1 MMAVRIGVEFVIVVT
16 IDPCVQQS
24 ADASGSHFRLVVE
37 TAVPSDES
45 QDFRERVRGLTDI
58 VGLISESVRLTPKRG
73 GREYTG
79 LCPFHDDHNPS
90 FCVYPDRQTY
100 RCWVCNEGGD
110 CFTFV
115 MKSDSLGFREA
126 LEFLARRA
134 NLEVPK
140 TLRREAGGTA
150 ERATLMN
157 ALQWLEG
164 LFHKELMTSP
174 KAAAGRDYL
183 KGRGFEKRTIDAYKV
198 GFHPEEWD
206 WTLNQ
211 AKGVFELAT
220 LEAAKVIARRESGN
234 GYRDEFVGRVVFP
247 IRNERGQPVSFSG
260 RVLPDAKIQ
269 NPKYFNGH
277 ESLVFKKS
285 RILFGLDQARPAI
298 GQRNETLVVEGYTD
312 CMALHQAGFTNVV
325 GTMGTAMTEQQ
336 VSLLRRFAPK
346 VVLVY
351 DGDDAGIKAAERAIE
366 RLLPQEID
374 LRIVTIPDGLDP
386 ADAITQRGPDFFAG
400 LVASAA
406 EAWDFKREILEAR
419 HGRNSVDAKQRIVD
433 EMLRLL
439 VSVPENMGTVRE
451 GLLIARLAERMGIG
465 ESSLRDRFREL
476 RHPAQGART
485 RPAANA
491 ETAQSNTIDAVMKSA
506 NERLYSGQ
514 LSREERYECDL
525 LEALFVRPAAISW
538 VAGEL
543 DTPFRHPGMWGLWQA
558 IKAVA
563 DPTERPLIDS
573 LMLSLEDPILKTL
586 AVWFDASARTKDLE
600 QKVQEMGVDSQG
612 CPIFV
617 RRAVERL
624 SLLKEGR
631 KHAGIARELRVG
643 GDSPGTMDARA
654 EELLKQAEAF
664 HRRRAAGNADPPTDA
679 A

>member
-1 MMAVRIGVEFVIVVT
+1 MPF
-16 IDPCVQQS
+16 
-24 ADASGSHFRLVVE
+24 
-37 TAVPSDES
+37 DES
-45 QDFRERVRGLTDI
+45 QDFRERVRGQTDI
-58 VGLISESVRLTPKRG
+58 VGLVSESVRLTPKRG
-73 GREYTG
+73 GREYMG

-115 MKSDSLGFREA
+115 MKSESLGFRDA
-126 LEFLARRA
+126 LESLARRA

-157 ALQWLEG
+157 AVQWLEG
-164 LFHKELMTSP
+164 VFHKELMTSS

-183 KGRGFEKRTIDAYKV
+183 KGRGFERRTIEAYKV

-211 AKGVFELAT
+211 AQGVFDLAT
-220 LEAAKVIARRESGN
+220 LEAAKVVARRENGA

-260 RVLPDAKIQ
+260 RVLPDAKHQ

-336 VSLLRRFAPK
+336 VTLLRRFAPK

-374 LRIVTIPDGLDP
+374 LRIVTLPDGLDP
-386 ADAITQRGPDFFAG
+386 ADAISQRGAEFFAG
-400 LVASAA
+400 LIAGAP

-419 HGRNSVDAKQRIVD
+419 HGRQSVDAKQRIVD

-439 VSVPENMGTVRE
+439 ESVPQNLGTIRE
-451 GLLIARLAERMGIG
+451 GFLIARLAERMGIA
-465 ESSLRDRFREL
+465 EATLRDRYRQL
-476 RHPAQGART
+476 RSPAQTARPRT
-485 RPAANA
+485 TQSAAVTEDPNSIEA
-491 ETAQSNTIDAVMKSA
+491 VIKTANDRLYQGRFTHE
-506 NERLYSGQ
+506 ERL
-514 LSREERYECDL
+514 ERDL
-525 LEALFVRPAAISW
+525 VEALFVSRNGIAW
-538 VAGEL
+538 VAREL
-543 DTPFRHPGMWGLWQA
+543 SEPFRHPGMWGLWQS
-558 IKAVA
+558 IKSLAA
-563 DPTERPLIDS
+563 ASDRELIDD
-573 LMLSLEDPILKTL
+573 LLNSLEDPVLKTL
-586 AVWFDASARTKDLE
+586 AVWFDSSARSKDLE
-600 QKVQEMGVDSQG
+600 QKMQELGADSQG

-617 RRAVERL
+617 RQAIERI
-624 SLLKEGR
+624 SLLKDGR
-631 KHAGIARELRVG
+631 KHAGIAKELRVG
-643 GDSPGTMDARA
+643 GESSGTIDSRA